1 MNLNTETPKRLE
13 GRVFVITG
21 AGRGLGAAYAKL
33 AAQHG
38 AKVVVNDI
46 GKTLQGESTNET
58 PADEVVREIIA
69 AGGEAMVDNHDV
81 TDYDGAQALIE
92 GAVKRFGGLD
102 ALINNAGILRDRMF
116 ANMSIE
122 EWDEVVKVHLRG
134 HFCTSRHAAA
144 YWKDKAKQQ
153 NAPVDAALIQTTSIA
168 GLHGQPGQANYAT
181 AKCGIAMMAHITHME
196 LYERY
201 GVRSYAIAPSARTR
215 LTLNSPGAVEVVNKK
230 MPNGFDYFDP
240 DNVAPF
246 VVWLG
251 ARGCT
256 APSGAVFGVEG
267 DVVRRYN
274 AWHVGTTVQ
283 NNSRRWSFEDIEAA
297 GPQLFAGQDKA
308 FSPMSDVLN
317 QF

>member
-1 MNLNTETPKRLE
+1 MMTSASTHKPLD

-21 AGRGLGAAYAKL
+21 AGRGLGASYARE
-33 AAQHG
+33 AARLG
-38 AKVVVNDI
+38 AKIVVNDI
-46 GKTLQGESTNET
+46 GKTLQGESTGES
-58 PADEVVREIIA
+58 PADEVVRDIIA
-69 AGGEAMVDNHDV
+69 AGGEAIADTHDI

-92 GAVKRFGGLD
+92 AAVKHFGGMD
-102 ALINNAGILRDRMF
+102 VLINNAGILRDRMF

-122 EWDEVVKVHLRG
+122 EWDDVIRVHLRG

-153 NAPVDAALIQTTSIA
+153 GGPVDAAMIQTTSIA

-181 AKCGIAMMAHITHME
+181 AKCGIAMLAHITHME
-196 LYERY
+196 LFERY

-230 MPNGFDYFDP
+230 MANGFDYFDP

-246 VVWLG
+246 VLWLG
-251 ARGCT
+251 MRGCP

-267 DVVRRYN
+267 DVGRRYN
-274 AWHVGTTVQ
+274 SWQVGSTVR
-283 NNSRRWSFEDIEAA
+283 NNSKRWTFDELQAA
-297 GPQLFAGQDKA
+297 GPELFKGQDRA
-308 FSPMSDVLN
+308 FSPMSDVITH
-317 QF
+317 F